1 MELRHDILQGDC
13 LALLKEQPDNSVAL
27 IATDPPYFRVKG
39 EAWDNQWASAAAF
52 LDWIDTLCV
61 EWRRVLKPNGSLY
74 VFASPQMSHGVE
86 GVIRKHFNVLT
97 NIRWQKPKFS
107 TKAEMFRKQDLRA
120 YFPASETVIFAE
132 HFGADNMAKGEAGYA
147 AKCDELRG
155 FVFEPL
161 RAYLDGE
168 RIAAGLDNKASDQI
182 TGNQMAGHYYTT
194 SQWALPTANVYAK
207 LQAGT
212 GRFCQQYEQLRQQ
225 YEQLRQQYEQ
235 LRRPFAVTADVPY
248 TDVWTFATV
257 QAYKGKHVCEKPA
270 ALMEHI
276 IASSSRPGAVV
287 LDCFM
292 GSNATGKAARK
303 LGRGYIGMELDQ
315 HWVAKARAAQPPP
328 VTWQAL
334 PRPMLAPSGPVSGA
348 RTHAR
353 SVPVAPPQLA
363 FAFA

>member
-1 MELRHDILQGDC
+1 MINEIHHGDC
-13 LALLKEQPDNSVAL
+13 LQVLKTLADNSVDL
-27 IATDPPYFRVKG
+27 ITTDPPYFRVKG

-52 LDWIDTLCV
+52 LEWIGALCV

-74 VFASPQMSHGVE
+74 VFASPQMAAGVSQAI
-86 GVIRKHFNVLT
+86 GKHFNVL
-97 NIRWQKPKFS
+97 N
-107 TKAEMFRKQDLRA
+107 DLVWVKEAGFHKRQNKEGMRG
-120 YFPASETVIFAE
+120 YFPQTERIIFAE

-161 RAYLDGE
+161 RAYLAD
-168 RIAAGLDNKASDQI
+168 ACHNAGYSVGDVQEKWRD
-182 TGNQMAGHYYTT
+182 Y
-194 SQWALPTANVYAK
+194 
-207 LQAGT
+207 AGT
-212 GRFCQQYEQLRQQ
+212 NGVFKCLSRAEWRMVTERTYNFLACLCGGLSHSYEELRQQ
-225 YEQLRQQYEQ
+225 YEELRQQYEQ

-303 LGRGYIGMELDQ
+303 LGRAYIGIELDA
-315 HWVAKARAAQPPP
+315 HWVAKAEADRAAN
-328 VTWQAL
+328 WYML
-334 PRPMLAPSGPVSGA
+334 PRPAAEPPATAPL
-348 RTHAR
+348 RTTHPLVIPR
-353 SVPVAPPQLA
+353 PQFVPQQLT
-363 FAFA
+363 FF

>member
-1 MELRHDILQGDC
+1 MNTHEIHEGDC
-13 LALLKEQPDNSVAL
+13 LQVLKTLPDNSVDL

-52 LDWIDTLCV
+52 LDWIEALCV

-86 GVIRKHFNVLT
+86 GVIRKHFNVLV
-97 NIRWQKPKFS
+97 NIRWNKGELPGGGWHKS
-107 TKAEMFRKQDLRA
+107 ACKEALRS
-120 YFPASETVIFAE
+120 YFPASEAVIFAE

-168 RIAAGLDNKASDQI
+168 RVAAGLTPDQVN
-182 TGNQMAGHYYTT
+182 TACGFREKGGMAGRHWFNA
-194 SQWALPTANVYAK
+194 SQFAMPTAKSYA
-207 LQAGT
+207 AIAAAT
-212 GRFCQQYEQLRQQ
+212 GHFARPYEALRQQ
-225 YEQLRQQYEQ
+225 YEA

-276 IASSSRPGAVV
+276 IASSSRPGALV

-303 LGRGYIGMELDQ
+303 LGRAYIGIELDP
-315 HWVAKARAAQPPP
+315 HWVAKARTAPPVAAPAPQAPALAAPLYVTTRRQPP
-328 VTWQAL
+328 
-334 PRPMLAPSGPVSGA
+334 R
-348 RTHAR
+348 RIY
-353 SVPVAPPQLA
+353 PQLDL
-363 FAFA
+363 FANLQPALA